1 MSLFSVFARWMGLD
15 DDSYLSGRRVGVNE
29 ALGVPPA
36 WYAHNKLTG
45 DFGRIPVDVKRVVG
59 QGSIN
64 DTLHVGYQLL
74 REQPN
79 KIQAPSTFKEQFL
92 SHALLKGNG
101 RAAIIRNART
111 ITELIPMMPDAT
123 WTIIH
128 EGEKYHITKP
138 DNQSKKNLFDAYDA
152 DANGYLVFHDDDV
165 LHVPGFSFDGVEG
178 IGLLDVANKTFAT
191 GSEEVNFKLNQL
203 KRGFRG
209 KLFLEAPTGA
219 LRKTEDAKEFIDE
232 FNKTEAGSDNA
243 AKAGLL
249 REGIKANA
257 VSMNNND
264 AQFAALQK
272 LTRQEVGM
280 LFGLEAMPGD
290 GESSSYSTRE
300 QSQLAYLQ
308 CLDHWLVKFEEQCDM
323 KLRTRREK
331 NSREVYFKCNPA
343 ALYRTDL
350 ATTMESFSKAI
361 ASRIMNPNEC
371 RAKLDLNPYVGGD
384 EFINPAISTATGEQS
399 PDEAEDTLE
408 DDQED
413 SQEDTQEQARN
424 DRAVEQMLRGLIR
437 TEGNNA
443 INASKK
449 AQFVAWIGKKYP
461 QWENKLADKIEAIGL
476 DRDLARLH
484 CEKSTQ
490 ILATLAAQYGGE
502 SLQKAVET
510 EVKTWENRLFELKGA
525 K

>member
-1 MSLFSVFARWMGLD
+1 
-15 DDSYLSGRRVGVNE
+15 
-29 ALGVPPA
+29 
-36 WYAHNKLTG
+36 
-45 DFGRIPVDVKRVVG
+45 VVG

-128 EGEKYHITKP
+128 EGEKYHVTKP

-152 DANGYLVFHDDDV
+152 DSNGYLVFHDADV

-203 KRGFRG
+203 RRGFRG
-209 KLFLEAPTGA
+209 KLFLEAPPA
-219 LRKTEDAKEFIDE
+219 AFRKAEDAKEFIDD
-232 FNKTEAGSDNA
+232 F
-243 AKAGLL
+243 
-249 REGIKANA
+249 
-257 VSMNNND
+257 NND

-399 PDEAEDTLE
+399 PDEAEDTPE
-408 DDQED
+408 DDQEG

-461 QWENKLADKIEAIGL
+461 QWEAKLADKIEAIGL

-502 SLQKAVET
+502 SLQKAVEN
-510 EVKTWENRLFELKGA
+510 EVKTWEDRIFELKGA